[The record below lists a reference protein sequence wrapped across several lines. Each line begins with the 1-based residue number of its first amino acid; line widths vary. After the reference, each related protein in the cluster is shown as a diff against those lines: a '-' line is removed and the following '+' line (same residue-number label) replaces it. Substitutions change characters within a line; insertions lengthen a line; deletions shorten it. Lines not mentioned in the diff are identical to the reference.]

1 MQTQLF
7 WILDSKAYNRSKY
20 QWKKMSYEGDMSF
33 QIWHMDLW
41 EHTTPV
47 DSEIVNKNIVDVDTK
62 IINETASRGDA
73 WIH

>member
-1 MQTQLF
+1 
-7 WILDSKAYNRSKY
+7 
-20 QWKKMSYEGDMSF
+20 MSYEGDMSF
-33 QIWHMDLW
+33 QMWHMDLW